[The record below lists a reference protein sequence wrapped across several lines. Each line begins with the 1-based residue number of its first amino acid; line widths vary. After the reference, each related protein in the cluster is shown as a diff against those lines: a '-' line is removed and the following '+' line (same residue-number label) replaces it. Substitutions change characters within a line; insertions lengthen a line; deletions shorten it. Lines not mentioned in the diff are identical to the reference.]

1 MIVELTRVIGNQIRR
16 EVCTLSLSYMNVMI
30 LVNYFRRTKLYK
42 LVEIFHMYSQV
53 TDAMGHHTH
62 EELSL

>member
-1 MIVELTRVIGNQIRR
+1 MIDELTRVIENQIRR
-16 EVCTLSLSYMNVMI
+16 QVCTLSRYMNVTI

-42 LVEIFHMYSQV
+42 LVEIFHMYTQV